1 MISVVEHFPVLV
13 VAISMFAAFTIL
25 IAGWLLNKKCCFFIS
40 FITILVQFILSIFI
54 LHHVLTVGTITYWLG
69 GWAPPWGIEYVV
81 DALNAYIL
89 VILLA
94 LSLICVTYSMRS
106 IAHELSEKVVPFY
119 TLYQLLITGLCGIT
133 LTGDIFNM
141 YVFIEITSLSAYAL
155 IASRGKIA
163 LKASFTYLVLG
174 ALGACFFLLGIGF
187 LYSVTGTLNMHDL
200 SILLPPLYGNRVVLA
215 AFGFFTVGLSIKM
228 ALFPLH
234 TWLPDAHSFAP
245 SEISAMLS
253 GIIIEVSTYAFIRIC
268 FSVYSVD
275 FITTYVPIFDFLCW
289 ISALGIIIGSIL
301 AIAQYNLKRMLAYSS
316 VSQMGYIMLA
326 VGLSTSTHHELWGGL
341 TPALMHILNHALM
354 KGCLFLVA
362 GAFIYKAELW
372 NISDLQ
378 GLAKKMPYTCFGFT
392 LAAISMIGVPP
403 TVGFVSKVYIILASL
418 DAAKTG
424 GHPAYIIFVAVLLFS
439 TLLNLVYFWRVVEAM
454 YMKEESEGG
463 GSHTTPTKDEI
474 PFSML
479 IPILTLAALCIIMGI
494 IWLMEIP
501 IIGGYPVLDQ
511 VNELFGL
518 GVYATP

>member
-1 MISVVEHFPVLV
+1 MLSVVEHLPVLV
-13 VAISMFAAFTIL
+13 IALSLFSAFTIL
-25 IAGWLLNKKCCFFIS
+25 IAGWLNKKSCWFIS
-40 FITILVQFILSIFI
+40 FATILVQFVMSLFI
-54 LHHVLTVGTITYWLG
+54 LRHVLSVGTIKYWLG

-81 DALNAYIL
+81 DALNAYVL
-89 VILLA
+89 VILLFLA
-94 LSLICVTYSMRS
+94 LVCVTYSKRS
-106 IAHELSEKVVPFY
+106 IEHELPHQIVPFY
-119 TLYQLLITGLCGIT
+119 TIYQLLITGLCGIT

-174 ALGACFFLLGIGF
+174 AIGACFFLLGIGF
-187 LYSVTGTLNMHDL
+187 LYAVTGTLNMHDL
-200 SILLPPLYGNRVVLA
+200 SLLLPPLYGNRGVQA

-253 GIIIEVSTYAFIRIC
+253 GIIIEVSTYAFIRVS
-268 FSVYSVD
+268 FSVYTLD
-275 FITTYVPIFDFLCW
+275 FIMRYVPIFDFLCW

-326 VGLSTSTHHELWGGL
+326 VGLSTSTHSELWGGL
-341 TPALMHILNHALM
+341 NPALMHVLNHALM

-372 NISDLQ
+372 DIVDFQ
-378 GLAKKMPYTCFGFT
+378 GLGRKMPYTCFAFT

-403 TVGFVSKVYIILASL
+403 SVGFVSKVYIIFASL
-418 DAAKTG
+418 EAGKF
-424 GHPAYIIFVAVLLFS
+424 IFVAVMLFS
-439 TLLNLVYFWRVVEAM
+439 TLLNLVYFWRVVEM
-454 YMKEESEGG
+454 LYMKREEGE
-463 GSHTTPTKDEI
+463 SHSAPDKDEI
-474 PFSML
+474 PLSML
-479 IPILTLAALCIIMGI
+479 IPVLMLASLCIIVGI
-494 IWLMEIP
+494 LWLTEIP
-501 IIGGYPVLDQ
+501 LPILDQ
-511 VNELFGL
+511 VNALFGL
-518 GVYATP
+518 GRYAMP